1 MPPRPIPSGK
11 KKEAK
16 KSKGTP
22 PAKTKPLFTRRQR
35 TRIVAENV
43 LVPVG
48 APVRVIDIEDEEEA
62 MEALNQLYLWR
73 EYCRNFK
80 FVNDVMLAVHALQ
93 DANRFVEARNLLD
106 RLDKWQNERV

>member
-1 MPPRPIPSGK
+1 
-11 KKEAK
+11 
-16 KSKGTP
+16 
-22 PAKTKPLFTRRQR
+22 
-35 TRIVAENV
+35 
-43 LVPVG
+43 
-48 APVRVIDIEDEEEA
+48 